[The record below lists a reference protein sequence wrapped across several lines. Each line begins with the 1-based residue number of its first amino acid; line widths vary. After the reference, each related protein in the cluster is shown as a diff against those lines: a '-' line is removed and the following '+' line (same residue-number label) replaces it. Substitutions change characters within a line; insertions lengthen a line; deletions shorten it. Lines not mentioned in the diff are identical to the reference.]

1 LRFVINSYKVGQKEN
16 YCKLCLGFV
25 AVNLHSVT
33 KHSTWNRNFLEW
45 PECRVDAGLRT
56 FSAGT
61 LKLVS

>member
-1 LRFVINSYKVGQKEN
+1 MALLGYARVSTSHQK
-16 YCKLCLGFV
+16 LTLQV
-25 AVNLHSVT
+25 AELKSAGVT